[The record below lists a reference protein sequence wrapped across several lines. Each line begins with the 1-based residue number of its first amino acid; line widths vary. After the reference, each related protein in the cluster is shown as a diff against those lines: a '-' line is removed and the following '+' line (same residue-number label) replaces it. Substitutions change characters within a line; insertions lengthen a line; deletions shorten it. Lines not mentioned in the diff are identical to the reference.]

1 MLPVFGRPCEGPSR
15 HAVIGT
21 RGLATG
27 NMISRSSGGYCIER
41 DVGLLRDPDAMKQYC
56 QLAGDGD
63 EGTITG
69 LFASARSQMQAP
81 LT

>member
-21 RGLATG
+21 RGIATG
-27 NMISRSSGGYCIER
+27 NTISNSSGGDCIKW
-41 DVGLLRDPDAMKQYC
+41 DVWLLRDPDAMKQHGE
-56 QLAGDGD
+56 LAGDGND
-63 EGTITG
+63 GTIAG
-69 LFASARSQMQAP
+69 LLAAARCQMQTP